1 MNIYLASR
9 RALLGVVA
17 VLALS
22 VGTGVSSAQGLEQ
35 PKGRVVLTLS
45 GKIGEGNKGND
56 AVFDM
61 AMLET
66 LPQHSFTT
74 RTPWYDRP
82 VKFTGPLLSDLLAL
96 IKAQGTT
103 ISASAI
109 NDYTIRIPVADA
121 KAHGIIVARL
131 LDDQPMAVRDK
142 GPLFVIYP
150 FDSKAEL
157 RSSTY
162 YERSIWQL
170 KRMSIE

>member
-1 MNIYLASR
+1 MHCSSVPR
-9 RALLGVVA
+9 RAAITLGAAV
-17 VLALS
+17 VLAVFACPATADGLS
-22 VGTGVSSAQGLEQ
+22 E

-45 GKIGEGNKGND
+45 GQIGQPNRGSD

-61 AMLET
+61 NMLET

-82 VKFTGPLLSDLLAL
+82 VRFTGPLLADVLAAAG
-96 IKAQGTT
+96 AQGKT
-103 ISASAI
+103 INASAI
-109 NDYTIRIPVADA
+109 NDYTIRIPLTDA
-121 KAHGIIVARL
+121 KAHGVIVARL

-142 GPLFVIYP
+142 GPLFVVYP
-150 FDSKAEL
+150 FDSKATL
-157 RSSTY
+157 RSSVY

>member
-1 MNIYLASR
+1 MSLVFFFSR
-9 RALLGVVA
+9 RAMIVLSCFASVLLGGPAVA
-17 VLALS
+17 DDLA
-22 VGTGVSSAQGLEQ
+22 V
-35 PKGRVVLTLS
+35 PKGRVILTLS
-45 GKIGEGNKGND
+45 GQIGQVNRGKD

-61 AMLET
+61 AMLEA

-74 RTPWYDRP
+74 HTPWHERP
-82 VKFTGPLLSDLLAL
+82 VKFTGPLLADLLAAT
-96 IKAQGTT
+96 KAQGKT

-109 NDYTIRIPVADA
+109 NDYTIRIPLADA
-121 KAHGIIVARL
+121 QVHGVIVARL
-131 LDDQPMAVRDK
+131 LDDKPIAVRDK

-150 FDSKAEL
+150 FDSKVEL